1 MNFPVLKTLSI
12 ILLASSFCGA
22 WSTQGLAECSGLFV
36 LDQKNQKIQARSC
49 SVGDSTRVEN
59 ISVVAGYTHVGFDL
73 YKNHIGKDKLYSW
86 TIKSSKSEDIGYA
99 AIQADFRYLDFRIDV
114 YSFPFFIASTN
125 WYMPDSIVFAGAS
138 MGQGE
143 FSLLDFSWVSA
154 SDMSVIPN
162 INASFEDKPHYKQ
175 FDIGTKWHE
184 HTLRFDF
191 VYGGTDPSTDES
203 GYVFS
208 DSSHFWT
215 TATRYTYSGSSN
227 KASLLYSYV
236 MADVNAFGL
245 LQEKNSVK
253 RFFFLPAGLDI
264 NTVKADFQHLFGS
277 NPQTASAFSAR
288 AMFLDIK
295 LALLWDNRRF
305 YETLAPNR
313 ALTSSII
320 KTLSFSVYNRSFRIY
335 GTAEADVFDAGFGY
349 EWNKKISRFRIKPY
363 IFTDFF
369 YAQADVDLR
378 NRNETSNM
386 LYSEHTTD
394 TLLWEI
400 DVAGSLVNLGVS
412 FETPKHIFAALNI
425 YQIIPFHFNLETP
438 FHKKK
443 ETPPPDQP
451 IEPDQP
457 FPDPNQP
464 IPDQPE
470 QGTSKKGK
478 SAIKELL
485 SGAFRNGFAINA
497 QIGLRF

>member
-1 MNFPVLKTLSI
+1 MKLPDLRILTAL
-12 ILLASSFCGA
+12 LLATASYGA
-22 WSTQGLAECSGLFV
+22 WSTQGLADCSGLFL
-36 LDQKNQKIQARSC
+36 LDQKNQKIQVRSC
-49 SVGDSTRVEN
+49 SVRDSSRVEN
-59 ISVVAGYTHVGFDL
+59 ISVVAGYTHIGFDL

-86 TIKSSKSEDIGYA
+86 TIKSTKSEDIGYA
-99 AIQADFRYLDFRIDV
+99 AVQADFRYLDFRIDV

-125 WYMPDSIVFAGAS
+125 WYMPDSVVFAGAS
-138 MGQGE
+138 MGQGK
-143 FSLLDFSWVSA
+143 FNFLDFSWVSA

-162 INASFEDKPHYKQ
+162 IDASFEDKPHYKQ
-175 FDIGTKWHE
+175 FDIGTRWYDHM
-184 HTLRFDF
+184 LRFDF
-191 VYGGTDPSTDES
+191 AYGGTDPSTEQS

-208 DSSHFWT
+208 DSSYFWV
-215 TATRYTYSGSSN
+215 AKTRYTYSGTSN
-227 KASLLYSYV
+227 KAALLYSYV
-236 MADVNAFGL
+236 TADVNAFGI

-264 NTVKADFQHLFGS
+264 NTFKADFQHLIGS
-277 NPQTASAFSAR
+277 NPQTASTFSAR

-295 LALLWDNRRF
+295 LALLWDSRRF

-349 EWNKKISRFRIKPY
+349 EWNKKIGMFRIKPY

-394 TLLWEI
+394 TLLWKI
-400 DVAGSLVNLGVS
+400 DAAGALANLGVS
-412 FETPKHIFAALNI
+412 FETPKHFFASLNV

-438 FHKKK
+438 FHKN
-443 ETPPPDQP
+443 EPQEEIPPDQP
-451 IEPDQP
+451 QPDPDQP
-457 FPDPNQP
+457 PPEN
-464 IPDQPE
+464 PE
-470 QGTSKKGK
+470 QSSSEKNKNSLKK
-478 SAIKELL
+478 LF

-497 QIGLRF
+497 QVGLRF

>member
-1 MNFPVLKTLSI
+1 MKLPDLRILTAL
-12 ILLASSFCGA
+12 LLATASYGA
-22 WSTQGLAECSGLFV
+22 WSTQGLADCSGLFL

-49 SVGDSTRVEN
+49 SVRDSSRVEN

-86 TIKSSKSEDIGYA
+86 TIKSTKSEDIGYA
-99 AIQADFRYLDFRIDV
+99 AVQADFRYLDFRIDV

-125 WYMPDSIVFAGAS
+125 WYMPDSVVFAGAS
-138 MGQGE
+138 MGQGK
-143 FSLLDFSWVSA
+143 FNFLDFSWVSA

-162 INASFEDKPHYKQ
+162 IDASFEDKPHYKQ
-175 FDIGTKWHE
+175 FDIGTRWYDHM
-184 HTLRFDF
+184 LRFDF
-191 VYGGTDPSTDES
+191 AYGGTDPSTEQS

-208 DSSHFWT
+208 DSSYFWV
-215 TATRYTYSGSSN
+215 AKTRYTYSGTSN
-227 KASLLYSYV
+227 KAALLYSYV
-236 MADVNAFGL
+236 TADVNAFGI

-264 NTVKADFQHLFGS
+264 NTFKADFQHLIGS
-277 NPQTASAFSAR
+277 NPQTASTFSAR
-288 AMFLDIK
+288 AMFLGIK
-295 LALLWDNRRF
+295 LALLWDSRRF

-349 EWNKKISRFRIKPY
+349 EWNKKIGMFRIKPY

-394 TLLWEI
+394 TLLWKI
-400 DVAGSLVNLGVS
+400 DAAGALANLGVS
-412 FETPKHIFAALNI
+412 FETPKHLFASLNV

-438 FHKKK
+438 FHKN
-443 ETPPPDQP
+443 EPQEEIPPDQP
-451 IEPDQP
+451 QPDPDQP
-457 FPDPNQP
+457 PPEN
-464 IPDQPE
+464 PE
-470 QGTSKKGK
+470 QSSSEKNKNSLKK
-478 SAIKELL
+478 LF

-497 QIGLRF
+497 QVGLRF

>member
-1 MNFPVLKTLSI
+1 MKLPDLRILTAL
-12 ILLASSFCGA
+12 LLATASYGA
-22 WSTQGLAECSGLFV
+22 WSTQGLADCSGLFL

-49 SVGDSTRVEN
+49 SVRDSSRIEN
-59 ISVVAGYTHVGFDL
+59 ISVVAGYTHIDFDL

-86 TIKSSKSEDIGYA
+86 TIKSTKSEDIGYA
-99 AIQADFRYLDFRIDV
+99 AVQADFRYLDFRIDV

-125 WYMPDSIVFAGAS
+125 WYMPDSVVFAGAS
-138 MGQGE
+138 MGQGK
-143 FSLLDFSWVSA
+143 FNFLDFSWVSA

-162 INASFEDKPHYKQ
+162 IDASFEDKPHYKQ
-175 FDIGTKWHE
+175 FDIGTRWYDHMLK
-184 HTLRFDF
+184 FDF
-191 VYGGTDPSTDES
+191 AYGGTDPSTEQS

-208 DSSHFWT
+208 DSSYFWV
-215 TATRYTYSGSSN
+215 AKTRYTYSGTSN
-227 KASLLYSYV
+227 KAALLYSYV
-236 MADVNAFGL
+236 TADVNAFGI

-264 NTVKADFQHLFGS
+264 NTFKADFQHLIGS
-277 NPQTASAFSAR
+277 NPQTASTFSAR

-349 EWNKKISRFRIKPY
+349 EWNKKIGMFRIKPY

-394 TLLWEI
+394 TLLWKI
-400 DVAGSLVNLGVS
+400 DAAGALANLGVS
-412 FETPKHIFAALNI
+412 FETPKHFFASLNV

-438 FHKKK
+438 FHKN
-443 ETPPPDQP
+443 EPQEEIPPDQP
-451 IEPDQP
+451 QPDPDQP
-457 FPDPNQP
+457 PPEN
-464 IPDQPE
+464 PE
-470 QGTSKKGK
+470 QSSSEKNKNSLK
-478 SAIKELL
+478 NLF

-497 QIGLRF
+497 QVGLRF

>member
-1 MNFPVLKTLSI
+1 
-12 ILLASSFCGA
+12 
-22 WSTQGLAECSGLFV
+22 
-36 LDQKNQKIQARSC
+36 
-49 SVGDSTRVEN
+49 
-59 ISVVAGYTHVGFDL
+59 
-73 YKNHIGKDKLYSW
+73 
-86 TIKSSKSEDIGYA
+86 
-99 AIQADFRYLDFRIDV
+99 
-114 YSFPFFIASTN
+114 
-125 WYMPDSIVFAGAS
+125 
-138 MGQGE
+138 
-143 FSLLDFSWVSA
+143 
-154 SDMSVIPN
+154 
-162 INASFEDKPHYKQ
+162 
-175 FDIGTKWHE
+175 
-184 HTLRFDF
+184 
-191 VYGGTDPSTDES
+191 
-203 GYVFS
+203 
-208 DSSHFWT
+208 
-215 TATRYTYSGSSN
+215 
-227 KASLLYSYV
+227 
-236 MADVNAFGL
+236 MADMNAFGL

-386 LYSEHTTD
+386 HYSEHTTD

-457 FPDPNQP
+457 LPDPNQP